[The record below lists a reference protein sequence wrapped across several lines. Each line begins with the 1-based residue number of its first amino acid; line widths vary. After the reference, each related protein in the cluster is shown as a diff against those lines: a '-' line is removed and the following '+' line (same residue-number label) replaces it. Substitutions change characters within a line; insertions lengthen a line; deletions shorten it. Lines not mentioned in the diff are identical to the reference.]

1 MKASLMKTIFKKA
14 KGWIVIGLLVLT
26 SYMSF
31 AFATSYFELS
41 KNLDIFATLYK
52 ELNIYYVDDTEPGEL
67 METAIDA
74 MLESLDPY
82 TNYIP
87 ESDIEDFRIQTT
99 GQYGG
104 IGALIRKSDEFIIVS
119 EPYEGFPAAK
129 AGLKAGDKILK
140 INGKKVS
147 NKSTEDVSSVLKGQP
162 GTDVKLLIER
172 PGEKDTFEKILT
184 REEVKIESIPY
195 YGMVEDGIGYIR
207 LRSFTSKCT
216 EEVKKAFLDLK
227 SQNELKGMVLD
238 LRGNPGGLLNEAVSM
253 CNLFVEKGQEVV
265 STKGKVKDWEKTYL
279 TKQAA
284 TDTEIP
290 LTVLVDQGS
299 ASASEIVSG
308 TLQDLDRA
316 VIIGN
321 RTFGKGLVQQTRK
334 LSYNSQLKVT
344 IAKYYTPSGRC
355 IQAINYA
362 DKNDDG
368 SVGKLP
374 DSLRTEFKTLHG
386 RSVFDGGGIDPDI
399 SVEQEE
405 FGLILVSLISKM
417 LIFDFATDYVLEH
430 ETIAAPEDFEISDE
444 LFESFVTYLDGKDYE
459 YETATEL
466 QIEKLKE
473 IAEEEE
479 YMDQMKLALES
490 LEVEFAKHK
499 ADDLH
504 KNKAQIKDF
513 LKAEIVTRYYHQKGR
528 IKADLKDD
536 NDLAAA
542 VDVLKDQERYKS
554 ILAGKN

>member
-1 MKASLMKTIFKKA
+1 MKTIFKKT
-14 KGWIVIGLLVLT
+14 KGWLVVGLLAIMTYV
-26 SYMSF
+26 SF

-87 ESDIEDFRIQTT
+87 ETAIEDYRIQTT

-104 IGALIRKSDEFIIVS
+104 IGALIRKSKNAVIIS
-119 EPYEGFPAAK
+119 EPYEGYPADK
-129 AGLKAGDKILK
+129 AGLKAGDSILK
-140 INGKKVS
+140 IDGKKVGG
-147 NKSTEDVSSVLKGQP
+147 KSTDDVSSVLKGQP
-162 GTDVKLLIER
+162 GTKVKLIIER
-172 PGEKDTFEKILT
+172 PGEKSTFEKVLT

-195 YGMVEDGIGYIR
+195 YGMVGDGIGYIR
-207 LRSFTSKCT
+207 LRSFTAKCSQ
-216 EEVKKAFLDLK
+216 EVKEAFLDLK
-227 SQNELKGMVLD
+227 KQGELKGLVLD
-238 LRGNPGGLLNEAVSM
+238 LRGNPGGLLHEAVSM
-253 CNLFVEKGQEVV
+253 CNIFVEKGQEVV
-265 STKGKVKDWEKTYL
+265 STKGKVKDWDKTYL
-279 TKQAA
+279 TKQMA

-362 DKNDDG
+362 DKDEDG
-368 SVGKLP
+368 GVVKLP

-399 SVEQEE
+399 DVEQEE

-417 LIFDFATDYVLEH
+417 LIFDFATDYVLQN
-430 ETIAAPEDFEISDE
+430 ETIAAPEDFEVSDE
-444 LFESFVTYLDGKDYE
+444 MFESFVSYLDGKDYE
-459 YETATEL
+459 YETRTEK
-466 QIEKLKE
+466 QITKLKE
-473 IAEEEE
+473 IAADEE
-479 YMDQMKLALES
+479 YMGQMEDVINGLE
-490 LEVEFAKHK
+490 EEFAKHK

-504 KNKAQIKDF
+504 KYKEQIKDF
-513 LKAEIVTRYYHQKGR
+513 LRSEIVTRYYKQKGR
-528 IKADLKDD
+528 IKAELQDD
-536 NDLAAA
+536 KDLATALE
-542 VDVLKDQERYKS
+542 VLKDETRYKS
-554 ILAGKN
+554 ILSGKK

>member
-1 MKASLMKTIFKKA
+1 MKSILKKA
-14 KGWIVIGLLVLT
+14 KGWIVIGLLVLM
-26 SYMSF
+26 SYVSF

-67 METAIDA
+67 METAIGA

-104 IGALIRKSDEFIIVS
+104 IGALIRKSDKAIVVS
-119 EPYEGFPAAK
+119 EPYEGYPADK
-129 AGLKAGDKILK
+129 AGLKAGDVILK
-140 INGKKVS
+140 IEGKKVDK
-147 NKSTEDVSSVLKGQP
+147 KSTEDVSSVLKGQP
-162 GTDVKLLIER
+162 GTDVKLLIQR
-172 PGEKDTFEKILT
+172 PGVKDNIEKVLT
-184 REEVKIESIPY
+184 REEVQIKSIPY
-195 YGMVEDGIGYIR
+195 YGMVSDGVAYIR
-207 LRSFTSKCT
+207 LRSFTSKCAQ
-216 EEVKKAFLDLK
+216 EVKDAFLDLK
-227 SQNELKGMVLD
+227 ENNDVKGVVLD

-253 CNLFVEKGQEVV
+253 CNIFVEKGQEVV

-279 TKQAA
+279 TKQAP
-284 TDTEIP
+284 TDVNIP

-316 VIIGN
+316 VIVGN

-368 SVGKLP
+368 SVGKLA

-399 SVEQEE
+399 TVEQEE
-405 FGLILVSLISKM
+405 FGLILISLISKM
-417 LIFDFATDYVLEH
+417 LIFDFTTDYVLEH
-430 ETIAAPEDFEISDE
+430 KSIASPEEFEVSDE
-444 LFESFVTYLDGKDYE
+444 LFESFVQYLDGKDYE
-459 YETATEL
+459 YETGTEK
-466 QIEKLKE
+466 QIAKLKE
-473 IAEEEE
+473 TAEDEE
-479 YMDQMKLALES
+479 YMGQMKVALEQ
-490 LEVEFAKHK
+490 LEAEFAKHK

-504 KNKAQIKDF
+504 KYKDQVKAF
-513 LKAEIVTRYYHQKGR
+513 LKSEIVTRYYYQKGR
-528 IKADLKDD
+528 IKAELKDD
-536 NDLAAA
+536 KDLAAA
-542 VDVLKDQERYKS
+542 IEVLNDQERYKA

>member
-1 MKASLMKTIFKKA
+1 MKTIFKKT
-14 KGWIVIGLLVLT
+14 KGWLVVGLLAIMT
-26 SYMSF
+26 YASF

-87 ESDIEDFRIQTT
+87 ETAIEDYRIQTT

-104 IGALIRKSDEFIIVS
+104 IGALIRKSKNAVIIS
-119 EPYEGFPAAK
+119 EPYEGYPADK
-129 AGLKAGDKILK
+129 AGLKAGDSILK
-140 INGKKVS
+140 IDGKKVGG
-147 NKSTEDVSSVLKGQP
+147 KSTDDVSSVLKGQP
-162 GTDVKLLIER
+162 GTKVKLIIER
-172 PGEKDTFEKILT
+172 PGEKSTFEKVLT

-195 YGMVEDGIGYIR
+195 YGMVGDGIGYIR
-207 LRSFTSKCT
+207 LRSFTAKCSQ
-216 EEVKKAFLDLK
+216 EVKEAFLDLK
-227 SQNELKGMVLD
+227 KQGELKGLVLD
-238 LRGNPGGLLNEAVSM
+238 LRGNPGGLLHEAVSM
-253 CNLFVEKGQEVV
+253 CNIFVEKGQEVV
-265 STKGKVKDWEKTYL
+265 STKGKVKDWDKTYL
-279 TKQAA
+279 TKQMA

-362 DKNDDG
+362 DKDEDG
-368 SVGKLP
+368 GVVKLP

-399 SVEQEE
+399 DVEQEE

-417 LIFDFATDYVLEH
+417 LIFDFATDYVLQN
-430 ETIAAPEDFEISDE
+430 ETIAAPEDFEVSDE
-444 LFESFVTYLDGKDYE
+444 MFESFVSYLDGKDYE
-459 YETATEL
+459 YETRTEK
-466 QIEKLKE
+466 QITKLKE
-473 IAEEEE
+473 IAADEE
-479 YMDQMKLALES
+479 YMGQMEDVINGLE
-490 LEVEFAKHK
+490 EEFAKHK

-504 KNKAQIKDF
+504 KYKEQIKDF
-513 LKAEIVTRYYHQKGR
+513 LRSEIVTRYYKQKGR
-528 IKADLKDD
+528 IKAELQDD
-536 NDLAAA
+536 KDLATALE
-542 VDVLKDQERYKS
+542 VLKDETRYKS
-554 ILAGKN
+554 ILSGKK